1 MANILH
7 RPGVDPVP
15 CHLLVVFATDSLRKE
30 VYLPRRFAARPVSSN
45 LPITSMQCAS
55 YISQNQRQSFYV
67 LYCVTF
73 AILKVLNLMHANSL
87 SR

>member
-30 VYLPRRFAARPVSSN
+30 VYLPRRFAARPVSSKPPDN
-45 LPITSMQCAS
+45 INAMRIVYFTKSKTIILRTVLCYLHYSQSLKS
-55 YISQNQRQSFYV
+55 YAR
-67 LYCVTF
+67 
-73 AILKVLNLMHANSL
+73 K
-87 SR
+87 